1 MAATLPLFPLGSV
14 LFPGVVLP
22 LHIFEPRY
30 RKLVTDL
37 RALPEEE
44 PRQFGVVAIRDGRE
58 VGQQSVESV
67 YDIGCTARI
76 SALEAHEDGRFS
88 LVTTGVQRFR
98 LLDVDTS
105 GPYLVGEVD
114 YLDESSDAR
123 AEGLKTSSTALLLGY
138 QRALAGLRGVRAGT
152 ISDLPDDPTV
162 LSYLIAA
169 AMVLDL
175 RDKQRLLATPD
186 TATRL
191 QREQALLRRET
202 LLIRELRT
210 LPAVDLLRRDR

>member
-1 MAATLPLFPLGSV
+1 MATTLPLFPLGSV

-30 RKLVTDL
+30 RKMVTDL
-37 RALPEEE
+37 RELPEGES
-44 PRQFGVVAIRDGRE
+44 RQFGVVAIRDGRE
-58 VGQQSVESV
+58 VGTQSVESV
-67 YDIGCTARI
+67 YDVGCTARI
-76 SALEAHEDGRFS
+76 SALEAHDDGRYS

-98 LLDVDTS
+98 LLDVDTT
-105 GPYLVGEVD
+105 GAYLVGEVE
-114 YLDESSDAR
+114 YLEESSDAR
-123 AEGLKTSSTALLLGY
+123 AEALKTSSTALLLGY
-138 QRALAGLRGVRAGT
+138 QRALAGLRGVRTGS
-152 ISDLPDDPTV
+152 IPELPDDPTV

-186 TATRL
+186 TASRL
-191 QREQALLRRET
+191 QKEQVLLRRET
-202 LLIRELRT
+202 LLIKELRT

>member
-1 MAATLPLFPLGSV
+1 MAAALPLFPLGSV

-30 RKLVTDL
+30 RKMVADL
-37 RALPEEE
+37 RDLPEEDSRE
-44 PRQFGVVAIRDGRE
+44 FGVVAIRDGRE
-58 VGQQSVESV
+58 VGPDSVESV
-67 YDIGCTARI
+67 YDVGCTARI

-88 LVTTGVQRFR
+88 LVTTGTQRFR
-98 LLDVDTS
+98 LLAVDTT
-105 GPYLVGEVD
+105 GPYLRGEVEF
-114 YLDESSDAR
+114 LEEKAGPDAD
-123 AEGLKTSSTALLLGY
+123 ALKTSSTALLLGY
-138 QRALAGLRGVRAGT
+138 QRALAGLRGVRAGP
-152 ISDLPDDPTV
+152 IPELPDDPTV

-186 TATRL
+186 TTTRL
-191 QREQALLRRET
+191 KREQSLLRRET
-202 LLIRELRT
+202 LLIKELRT

>member
-1 MAATLPLFPLGSV
+1 MATTLPLYPLGSV

-30 RKLVTDL
+30 RKMVTDL
-37 RALPEEE
+37 RELPEGES
-44 PRQFGVVAIRDGRE
+44 RQFGVVAIRDGRE
-58 VGQQSVESV
+58 VGAQSVESV

-76 SALEAHEDGRFS
+76 SALEAHDDGRYS

-98 LLDVDTS
+98 LLDVDAS
-105 GPYLVGEVD
+105 GVYLVGEVE
-114 YLDESSDAR
+114 YLEEASDAR
-123 AEGLKTSSTALLLGY
+123 AEALKTSSTALLLGY
-138 QRALAGLRGVRAGT
+138 QRALAGLRGVRTGS
-152 ISDLPDDPTV
+152 IPELPDDPTV

-186 TATRL
+186 TASRL
-191 QREQALLRRET
+191 QKEQALLRRET
-202 LLIRELRT
+202 LLIKELRT

>member
-30 RKLVTDL
+30 RKMIADL
-37 RALPEEE
+37 RELPEGES
-44 PRQFGVVAIRDGRE
+44 RQFGVVAIRDGRE
-58 VGQQSVESV
+58 VGTQSVESV
-67 YDIGCTARI
+67 YDVGCTARI
-76 SALEAHEDGRFS
+76 SALEAHEDGRYS

-105 GPYLVGEVD
+105 GPYLVGEVEF
-114 YLDESSDAR
+114 LDETSDER
-123 AEGLKTSSTALLLGY
+123 AEMLKTSSTALLLGY
-138 QRALAGLRGVRAGT
+138 QRALAGLRGVRAGA
-152 ISDLPDDPTV
+152 IPELPDDPTV

-169 AMVLDL
+169 AMVLDM

-202 LLIRELRT
+202 MLIKELRT

>member
-1 MAATLPLFPLGSV
+1 MATTLPLFPLGSV

-30 RKLVTDL
+30 RKMVADL
-37 RALPEEE
+37 RELPEGEA
-44 PRQFGVVAIRDGRE
+44 RQFGVVAIRDGRE
-58 VGQQSVESV
+58 VGTQSVESV

-76 SALEAHEDGRFS
+76 SALEAHEDGRYS

-105 GPYLVGEVD
+105 GAYLIGEVE
-114 YLDESSDAR
+114 YLEEPSDAR
-123 AEGLKTSSTALLLGY
+123 AEALKTSSTALLLGY
-138 QRALAGLRGVRAGT
+138 QRALAGLRGVRTGS
-152 ISDLPDDPTV
+152 IPELPDDPTV

-191 QREQALLRRET
+191 QREQILLRRET
-202 LLIRELRT
+202 LLIKELRT

>member
-30 RKLVTDL
+30 RRMVADL
-37 RALPEEE
+37 RELPEGE
-44 PRQFGVVAIRDGRE
+44 PREFGVVAIRDGRE
-58 VGQQSVESV
+58 IGPEAVESV
-67 YDIGCTARI
+67 YDVGCTARI
-76 SALEAHEDGRFS
+76 SALEAHEDGRYS
-88 LVTTGVQRFR
+88 LVTTGTQRFR
-98 LLDVDTS
+98 LLDVDTT
-105 GPYLVGEVD
+105 GPYLRGEVD
-114 YLDESSDAR
+114 FLEENAGPDAE
-123 AEGLKTSSTALLLGY
+123 ALKTSSTALLLGY
-138 QRALAGLRGVRAGT
+138 QRALAGLRGVRAGP
-152 ISDLPDDPTV
+152 IPELPDDPTV

-186 TATRL
+186 TAARL
-191 QREQALLRRET
+191 KREQSLLRRET
-202 LLIRELRT
+202 LLIKELRT

>member
-1 MAATLPLFPLGSV
+1 MATTLPLFPLGSV

-30 RKLVTDL
+30 RKMVADL
-37 RALPEEE
+37 RELPEGEA
-44 PRQFGVVAIRDGRE
+44 RQFGVVAIRDGRE
-58 VGQQSVESV
+58 VGAQSVESV

-76 SALEAHEDGRFS
+76 SALEAHEDGRYS

-105 GPYLVGEVD
+105 GAYLIGEVE
-114 YLDESSDAR
+114 YLEEPSDAR
-123 AEGLKTSSTALLLGY
+123 AEALKTSSTALLLGY
-138 QRALAGLRGVRAGT
+138 QRALAGLRGVRTGS
-152 ISDLPDDPTV
+152 IPELPDDPTV

-186 TATRL
+186 TASRL

-202 LLIRELRT
+202 LLIKELRT

>member
-1 MAATLPLFPLGSV
+1 MATTLPLFPLGSV

-30 RKLVTDL
+30 RKMVTDL
-37 RALPEEE
+37 RELPEGES
-44 PRQFGVVAIRDGRE
+44 RQFGVVAIRDGRE
-58 VGQQSVESV
+58 VGAQSVESV

-76 SALEAHEDGRFS
+76 SALEAHDDGRYS

-98 LLDVDTS
+98 LLDVDAS
-105 GPYLVGEVD
+105 GVYLVGEVE
-114 YLDESSDAR
+114 YLEEASDAR
-123 AEGLKTSSTALLLGY
+123 AEALKTSSTALLLGY
-138 QRALAGLRGVRAGT
+138 QRALAGLRGVRTGS
-152 ISDLPDDPTV
+152 IPELPDDPTV

-186 TATRL
+186 TASRL
-191 QREQALLRRET
+191 QKEQALLRRET
-202 LLIRELRT
+202 LLIKELRT

>member
-30 RKLVTDL
+30 RRMVADL
-37 RALPEEE
+37 RELPEGE
-44 PRQFGVVAIRDGRE
+44 PREFGVVAIRDGRE
-58 VGQQSVESV
+58 IGPEAVESV
-67 YDIGCTARI
+67 YDVGCTARI
-76 SALEAHEDGRFS
+76 SALEAHEDGRYS
-88 LVTTGVQRFR
+88 LVTTGTQRFR
-98 LLDVDTS
+98 LLDVDTT
-105 GPYLVGEVD
+105 GPYLRGEVD
-114 YLDESSDAR
+114 FLEENAGPDAES
-123 AEGLKTSSTALLLGY
+123 LKTSSTALLLGY
-138 QRALAGLRGVRAGT
+138 QRALAGLRGVRAGP
-152 ISDLPDDPTV
+152 IPELPDDPTV

-186 TATRL
+186 TAARL
-191 QREQALLRRET
+191 KREQSLLRRET
-202 LLIRELRT
+202 LLIKELRT

>member
-30 RKLVTDL
+30 RRMVADL
-37 RALPEEE
+37 RELPEGEQ
-44 PRQFGVVAIRDGRE
+44 RQFGVVAIRDGRE
-58 VGQQSVESV
+58 VGAQSVESV
-67 YDIGCTARI
+67 YDIGCTALI
-76 SALEAHEDGRFS
+76 SALEANDDGRYS
-88 LVTTGVQRFR
+88 LVTTGVQRFK

-105 GPYLVGEVD
+105 GPYLIGEVD
-114 YLDESSDAR
+114 FLDEVSDEQ
-123 AEGLKTSSTALLLGY
+123 AESLKTSSTALLLGY
-138 QRALAGLRGVRAGT
+138 QRALAGLRGVRAGS
-152 ISDLPDDPTV
+152 IPELPDDPTI

-186 TATRL
+186 TTTRL
-191 QREQALLRRET
+191 RREQALLRRET

>member
-1 MAATLPLFPLGSV
+1 MATTLPLFPLGSV

-30 RKLVTDL
+30 RKMVADL
-37 RALPEEE
+37 RELPEGEA
-44 PRQFGVVAIRDGRE
+44 RQFGVVAIRDGRE
-58 VGQQSVESV
+58 VGAQSVESV
-67 YDIGCTARI
+67 YDVGCTARI
-76 SALEAHEDGRFS
+76 SALEAHDDGRYS

-105 GPYLVGEVD
+105 GAYLIGEVE
-114 YLDESSDAR
+114 YLEEPSDAR
-123 AEGLKTSSTALLLGY
+123 AEALKTSSTALLLGY
-138 QRALAGLRGVRAGT
+138 QRALAGLRGVRTGS
-152 ISDLPDDPTV
+152 IPELPDDPTV

-186 TATRL
+186 TASRL

-202 LLIRELRT
+202 LLIKELRT

>member
-30 RKLVTDL
+30 RRMVADL
-37 RALPEEE
+37 RELPEGE
-44 PRQFGVVAIRDGRE
+44 PREFGVVAIRDGRE
-58 VGQQSVESV
+58 VGPEAVESV
-67 YDIGCTARI
+67 YDVGCTARI
-76 SALEAHEDGRFS
+76 SALEAHEDGRYS
-88 LVTTGVQRFR
+88 LVTTGTQRFR
-98 LLDVDTS
+98 LLDVDTT
-105 GPYLVGEVD
+105 GPYLRGEVD
-114 YLDESSDAR
+114 FLEESAGPDAE
-123 AEGLKTSSTALLLGY
+123 ALKTSSTALLLGY
-138 QRALAGLRGVRAGT
+138 QRALAGLRGVRAGP
-152 ISDLPDDPTV
+152 IPELPDDPTV

-191 QREQALLRRET
+191 KREQALLRRET
-202 LLIRELRT
+202 LLIKELRT

>member
-30 RKLVTDL
+30 RKMVADL
-37 RALPEEE
+37 QELPEEDSRE
-44 PRQFGVVAIRDGRE
+44 FGVVAIRDGRE
-58 VGQQSVESV
+58 VGPDSVESV
-67 YDIGCTARI
+67 YDVGCTARI
-76 SALEAHEDGRFS
+76 SALEAHEDGRYS
-88 LVTTGVQRFR
+88 LVTTGTQRFR
-98 LLDVDTS
+98 LLAVDTT
-105 GPYLVGEVD
+105 GPYLRGEVEF
-114 YLDESSDAR
+114 LDESAGPDSDA
-123 AEGLKTSSTALLLGY
+123 LKTSSTALLLGY
-138 QRALAGLRGVRAGT
+138 QRALAGLRGVRAGP
-152 ISDLPDDPTV
+152 IPELPDDPTV

-186 TATRL
+186 TTTRL
-191 QREQALLRRET
+191 KREQSLLRRET
-202 LLIRELRT
+202 LLIKELRT

>member
-30 RKLVTDL
+30 RKMIADL
-37 RALPEEE
+37 RELPEGES
-44 PRQFGVVAIRDGRE
+44 RQFGVVAIRDGRE
-58 VGQQSVESV
+58 VGAQSVESV
-67 YDIGCTARI
+67 YDVGCTARI

-98 LLDVDTS
+98 LLDVDTG
-105 GPYLVGEVD
+105 GPYLVGEVEF
-114 YLDESSDAR
+114 LDEAADER
-123 AEGLKTSSTALLLGY
+123 AQLLKTSSTALLLGY
-138 QRALAGLRGVRAGT
+138 QRALAGLRGVRTGA
-152 ISDLPDDPTV
+152 IPELPDDPTV

-186 TATRL
+186 TETRL

-202 LLIRELRT
+202 MLIKELRT
-210 LPAVDLLRRDR
+210 LPAVDLLRRDH

>member
-30 RKLVTDL
+30 RKMIADL
-37 RALPEEE
+37 RELPEGES
-44 PRQFGVVAIRDGRE
+44 RQFGVVAIRDGRE
-58 VGQQSVESV
+58 VGAQSVESV

-76 SALEAHEDGRFS
+76 SALEAHEDGRYS

-98 LLDVDTS
+98 LIGVDTS
-105 GPYLVGEVD
+105 GPYLVGDVEF
-114 YLDESSDAR
+114 LDESSDER
-123 AEGLKTSSTALLLGY
+123 AELLKTSSTALLLGY
-138 QRALAGLRGVRAGT
+138 QRALAGLRGVRAGA
-152 ISDLPDDPTV
+152 IPELPDDPTV

-169 AMVLDL
+169 AMVLDM

-202 LLIRELRT
+202 MLIKELRT

>member
-1 MAATLPLFPLGSV
+1 MAAALPLFPLGSV

-30 RKLVTDL
+30 RKMIADL
-37 RALPEEE
+37 RELPEGES
-44 PRQFGVVAIRDGRE
+44 RQFGVVAIRDGRE
-58 VGQQSVESV
+58 VGAQSVESV

-76 SALEAHEDGRFS
+76 SALEAHEDGRYS

-98 LLDVDTS
+98 LMDVDTS
-105 GPYLVGEVD
+105 GPYLVGEVEF
-114 YLDESSDAR
+114 LEESSDER
-123 AEGLKTSSTALLLGY
+123 AEMLKTSSTALLLGY
-138 QRALAGLRGVRAGT
+138 QRALARLRGVRAGA
-152 ISDLPDDPTV
+152 IPELPDDPTV

-169 AMVLDL
+169 AMVLDM

-202 LLIRELRT
+202 MLIKELRT

>member
-1 MAATLPLFPLGSV
+1 MATTLPLFPLGSV

-30 RKLVTDL
+30 RKMVADL
-37 RALPEEE
+37 RELPEGEA
-44 PRQFGVVAIRDGRE
+44 RQFGVVAIRDGRE
-58 VGQQSVESV
+58 VGAQSVESV
-67 YDIGCTARI
+67 YDVGCTARI
-76 SALEAHEDGRFS
+76 SALEAHDDGRYS

-105 GPYLVGEVD
+105 GAYLIGEVE
-114 YLDESSDAR
+114 YLEEPSDAR
-123 AEGLKTSSTALLLGY
+123 AEALKTSSTALLLGY
-138 QRALAGLRGVRAGT
+138 QLALAGLRGVRTGS
-152 ISDLPDDPTV
+152 IPELPDDPTV

-186 TATRL
+186 TASRL

-202 LLIRELRT
+202 LLIKELRT

>member
-30 RKLVTDL
+30 RKMIADL
-37 RALPEEE
+37 RELPEGES
-44 PRQFGVVAIRDGRE
+44 RQFGVVAIRDGRE
-58 VGQQSVESV
+58 VGTQSVESV
-67 YDIGCTARI
+67 YDVGCAARI
-76 SALEAHEDGRFS
+76 SALEAHEDGRYS

-98 LLDVDTS
+98 LLDVDAS
-105 GPYLVGEVD
+105 GPYLVGEVEF
-114 YLDESSDAR
+114 LDETSDER
-123 AEGLKTSSTALLLGY
+123 AEMLKTSSTALLLGY
-138 QRALAGLRGVRAGT
+138 QRALAGLRGVRAGA
-152 ISDLPDDPTV
+152 IPELPDDPTV

-169 AMVLDL
+169 AMVLDM

-202 LLIRELRT
+202 MLIKELRT

>member
-30 RKLVTDL
+30 RKMVSDL
-37 RALPEEE
+37 RDLPEEDSRE
-44 PRQFGVVAIRDGRE
+44 FGVVAIRDGRE
-58 VGQQSVESV
+58 VGPDSVESV
-67 YDIGCTARI
+67 YDVGCTARI

-88 LVTTGVQRFR
+88 LVTTGTQRFR
-98 LLDVDTS
+98 LLAVDTT
-105 GPYLVGEVD
+105 GPYLRGEVEF
-114 YLDESSDAR
+114 LEENAGPDAD
-123 AEGLKTSSTALLLGY
+123 ALKTSSTALLLGY
-138 QRALAGLRGVRAGT
+138 QRALAGLRGVRAGP
-152 ISDLPDDPTV
+152 IPELPDDPTV

-175 RDKQRLLATPD
+175 RDKQRLLATTD
-186 TATRL
+186 TTTRL
-191 QREQALLRRET
+191 KREQSLLRRET
-202 LLIRELRT
+202 LLIKELRT

>member
-30 RKLVTDL
+30 RKMIADL
-37 RALPEEE
+37 RELPEGES
-44 PRQFGVVAIRDGRE
+44 RQFGIVAIRDGRE
-58 VGQQSVESV
+58 IGPQSVESV
-67 YDIGCTARI
+67 YDVGCTARI
-76 SALEAHEDGRFS
+76 SALEAHEDGRYS

-98 LLDVDTS
+98 LLDVDTT
-105 GPYLVGEVD
+105 GPYLVGEVE
-114 YLDESSDAR
+114 YLEESSDEQ
-123 AEGLKTSSTALLLGY
+123 AETLKTSSTALLLGY
-138 QRALAGLRGVRAGT
+138 QRALAGLRGVRAGA
-152 ISDLPDDPTV
+152 IPELPDDPTI

-186 TATRL
+186 TTTRL

-202 LLIRELRT
+202 LLIKELRT

>member
-1 MAATLPLFPLGSV
+1 MATTLPLFPLGSV

-30 RKLVTDL
+30 RKMVADL
-37 RALPEEE
+37 RELPEGEA
-44 PRQFGVVAIRDGRE
+44 RQFGVVAIRDGRE
-58 VGQQSVESV
+58 IGAQSVESV

-76 SALEAHEDGRFS
+76 SALEAHEDGRYS

-105 GPYLVGEVD
+105 GAYLIGEVE
-114 YLDESSDAR
+114 YLEEPSDAR
-123 AEGLKTSSTALLLGY
+123 AEALKTSSTALLLGY
-138 QRALAGLRGVRAGT
+138 QRALAGLRGVRTGS
-152 ISDLPDDPTV
+152 IPELPDDPTV

-186 TATRL
+186 TASRL
-191 QREQALLRRET
+191 QREQILLRRET
-202 LLIRELRT
+202 LLIKELRT

>member
-30 RKLVTDL
+30 RRMVADL
-37 RALPEEE
+37 RELPEGE
-44 PRQFGVVAIRDGRE
+44 PREFGVVAIRDGRE
-58 VGQQSVESV
+58 VGPEAVESV
-67 YDIGCTARI
+67 YDVGCTARI
-76 SALEAHEDGRFS
+76 SALEAHEDGRYS
-88 LVTTGVQRFR
+88 LVTTGTQRFR
-98 LLDVDTS
+98 LLDVDTT
-105 GPYLVGEVD
+105 GPYLRGEVD
-114 YLDESSDAR
+114 FLEESGGPDAE
-123 AEGLKTSSTALLLGY
+123 ALKTSSTALLLGY
-138 QRALAGLRGVRAGT
+138 QRALAGLRGVRAGP
-152 ISDLPDDPTV
+152 IPELPDDPTV

-191 QREQALLRRET
+191 KREQALLRRET
-202 LLIRELRT
+202 LLIKELRT

>member
-1 MAATLPLFPLGSV
+1 MATTLPLFPLGSV

-30 RKLVTDL
+30 RKMVADL
-37 RALPEEE
+37 RELPEGEA
-44 PRQFGVVAIRDGRE
+44 RQFGVVAIRDGRE
-58 VGQQSVESV
+58 VGAQSVESV

-76 SALEAHEDGRFS
+76 SALEAHEDGRYS

-105 GPYLVGEVD
+105 GAYLIGEVE
-114 YLDESSDAR
+114 YLEEPSDAR
-123 AEGLKTSSTALLLGY
+123 AEALKTSSTALLLGY
-138 QRALAGLRGVRAGT
+138 QRALAGLRGVRTGS
-152 ISDLPDDPTV
+152 IPELPDDPTV

-191 QREQALLRRET
+191 QREQILLRRET
-202 LLIRELRT
+202 LLIKELRT

>member
-30 RKLVTDL
+30 RKMIADL
-37 RALPEEE
+37 RELPEGES
-44 PRQFGVVAIRDGRE
+44 RQFGVVAIRDGRE
-58 VGQQSVESV
+58 VGAQSVESV
-67 YDIGCTARI
+67 YDVGCTARI
-76 SALEAHEDGRFS
+76 SAIEAHDDGRFS
-88 LVTTGVQRFR
+88 LVSTGVQRFR

-105 GPYLVGEVD
+105 GPYLVGEVEF
-114 YLDESSDAR
+114 LDEDSDER
-123 AEGLKTSSTALLLGY
+123 AELLKTSSTALLLGY
-138 QRALAGLRGVRAGT
+138 QRALAGLRGVRAGA
-152 ISDLPDDPTV
+152 IPELPDDPTV

-202 LLIRELRT
+202 MLIKELRT

>member
-30 RKLVTDL
+30 RRMVSDL
-37 RALPEEE
+37 RELPEGEA
-44 PRQFGVVAIRDGRE
+44 RQFGVVAIRDGRE
-58 VGQQSVESV
+58 VGTQSVESV

-76 SALEAHEDGRFS
+76 SALEEHDDGRYS

-98 LLDVDTS
+98 LLDVDSS

-114 YLDESSDAR
+114 FLDEVSDDQ
-123 AEGLKTSSTALLLGY
+123 AESLKTSSTALLLGY
-138 QRALAGLRGVRAGT
+138 QRALAALRGVRAGS
-152 ISDLPDDPTV
+152 IPELPDDPTI

-169 AMVLDL
+169 AMVLDQ

-186 TATRL
+186 TTTRL

-202 LLIRELRT
+202 LLIKELRT